1 MAILF
6 DRDFGRVWSDGT
18 SPCVFSSLVRVPEK
32 IEIEELSEKK
42 FRLIE
47 ELRRKFGYVYSILD
61 LHLCP
66 TIPRP
71 IVEYYM
77 TTIMP
82 RQFKAGL
89 EHQAIVEPEEKQSCE
104 IIQSALSQFPQHP
117 ISMHYSF
124 ESALEI
130 ITQMRSKR
138 LSHGRK
144 YQAKTLLHS
153 WYSRLL

>member
-32 IEIEELSEKK
+32 IQIEELSEKK
-42 FRLIE
+42 FHLIQ
-47 ELRRKFGYVYSILD
+47 ELKRKFGYVYSILD

-66 TIPRP
+66 SIPSP

-77 TTIMP
+77 TNIMA

-89 EHQAIVEPEEKQSCE
+89 EHQAIVEPEEEQSYE
-104 IIQSALSQFPQHP
+104 IIQQVLSQFPKHP
-117 ISMHYSF
+117 ISMHDSF
-124 ESALEI
+124 ENALEI

-138 LSHGRK
+138 LSNSHK
-144 YQAKTLLHS
+144 YQAKTLLHT